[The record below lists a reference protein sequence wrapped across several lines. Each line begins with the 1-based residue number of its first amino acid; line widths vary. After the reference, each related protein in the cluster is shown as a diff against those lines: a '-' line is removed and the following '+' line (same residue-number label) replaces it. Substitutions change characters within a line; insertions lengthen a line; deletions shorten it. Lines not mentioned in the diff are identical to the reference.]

1 MATFY
6 RNDLWAHYSN
16 NSTSL
21 YLPIIYWKD
30 ETPYIEYDGVIRNYK
45 DTNLLEQIGVFI
57 ALIPESVLPIC
68 AKAFSDENKWERVD
82 YLGYGDLFSKIEDL
96 PTESIA
102 DFLDKRRQTP
112 TDGRERTAKRRD

>member
-1 MATFY
+1 MELSELKD
-6 RNDLWAHYSN
+6 R
-16 NSTSL
+16 
-21 YLPIIYWKD
+21 IIASFSGM
-30 ETPYIEYDGVIRNYK
+30 EIEYDGVIRNYK
-45 DTNLLEQIGVFI
+45 DTDLLEQIGVFI

-82 YLGYGDLFSKIEDL
+82 YLGYGDLFSKTEDL

-112 TDGRERTAKRRD
+112 TDGRQTSAIIGEKTHETMDNRRQKQC